1 MSRNRAVF
9 GVHMG
14 TWKDQAV
21 MLNHLERILEGV
33 TGGHLSPVIDSVF
46 DAEDVA
52 KAHQHLHDG
61 KNIGKVLLR
70 FK

>member
-1 MSRNRAVF
+1 
-9 GVHMG
+9 
-14 TWKDQAV
+14 

-46 DAEDVA
+46 EAEDVA